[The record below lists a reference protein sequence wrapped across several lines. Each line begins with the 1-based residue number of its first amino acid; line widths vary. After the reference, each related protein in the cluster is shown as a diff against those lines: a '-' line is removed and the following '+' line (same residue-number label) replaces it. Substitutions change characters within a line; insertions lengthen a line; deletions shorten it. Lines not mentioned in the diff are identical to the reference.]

1 MTSFFF
7 FFWIYFHVY
16 VPYLSCCYSSN
27 IITSCRIWLFSGL
40 YCFSLAWKTPSLKG
54 YPRRLQRQK
63 HISFAALRTPFKK
76 WGLWELLFPGFSSY
90 PLQSGR
96 ICTEYSLLWFRTN
109 LPPFEFCSFGFT
121 WIILL
126 ATIIIFVWSV
136 ITALGT
142 IFQLPNL
149 SVKKENKRMRS
160 LCA

>member
-1 MTSFFF
+1 MCAIFKLLLQCDLM
-7 FFWIYFHVY
+7 YF
-16 VPYLSCCYSSN
+16 CTCSSN
-27 IITSCRIWLFSGL
+27 IITPCRTWLFSGL